1 MATKRIGLFGNFGSG
16 NLGNEGTLEAMLL
29 FLRRAYPDA
38 DMFCICKNPDA
49 VREHFGIP
57 GAAIFSPRRK
67 NGGLA
72 KIRNRI
78 ADHIGVFG
86 NVRNLDV
93 LVIPGTGILDD
104 FGERPIG
111 FPYALFLVC
120 LMARL
125 RGIRIAFVSIGAGP
139 IRHPLSRWLMKSA
152 ARMAF
157 SRSYRDLISKQFM
170 ESIGFDTSK
179 DAVYPD
185 LAFGLPDPVAPER
198 KPDNALTVG
207 LGVMAYY
214 GWTGDAVG
222 NDAIYRGYME
232 KLSAFAI
239 WLLDNGHRIRLLVG
253 EDIDQQAVGDLLS
266 VIKSKSAH
274 NVDGIITERPAM
286 LRDVMNQIA
295 QVDVVVA
302 TRFHNVL
309 CALKGGKPTISLS
322 YAKKNDVMMANFGL
336 EAFCQHVEQFDLD
349 LLKQQFMQLVGDM
362 NGYQDVVKEN
372 LSVLKNQ
379 LKRQEQYLV
388 SDVL

>member
-1 MATKRIGLFGNFGSG
+1 MAMKRIGLFGNFGSG
-16 NLGNEGTLEAMLL
+16 NLGNEGTLEAVLL
-29 FLRRAYPDA
+29 FLRQAYPNA

-57 GAAIFSPRRK
+57 GAAIFSPRLK

-72 KIRNRI
+72 KIQNRI
-78 ADHIGVFG
+78 ADHFGVFG
-86 NVRNLDV
+86 NVRDLDL

-125 RGIRIAFVSIGAGP
+125 RGIKIAFVSIGAGP

-157 SRSYRDLISKQFM
+157 FRSYRDLISKEFM

-185 LAFGLPDPVAPER
+185 LAFGLPDAVSPER

-214 GWTGDAVG
+214 GWTGDAG
-222 NDAIYRGYME
+222 NDAIYRRYIE

-253 EDIDQQAVGDLLS
+253 EDIDQHAVGDLLS
-266 VIKSKSAH
+266 LIRRKSAH
-274 NVDGIITERPAM
+274 NVDAIITERPAM
-286 LRDVMNQIA
+286 LRDVMDQIA

-309 CALKGGKPTISLS
+309 CALKGGKPTISLG
-322 YAKKNDVMMANFGL
+322 YARKNDVLMAGFGL

-349 LLKQQFMQLVGDM
+349 ILKRQFTDLVGGLND
-362 NGYQDVVKEN
+362 YQSTVKEN
-372 LSVLKNQ
+372 LAVLKSQ
-379 LKRQEQYLV
+379 LKQQEQYLISNV
-388 SDVL
+388 F